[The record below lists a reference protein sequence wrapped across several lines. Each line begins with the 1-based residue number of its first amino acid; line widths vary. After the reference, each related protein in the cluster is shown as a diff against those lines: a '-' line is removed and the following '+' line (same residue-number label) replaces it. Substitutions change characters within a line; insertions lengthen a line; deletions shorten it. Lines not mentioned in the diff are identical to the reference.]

1 MANGKKI
8 VRSNNRMIAGVCSGW
23 ANYLDVDVT
32 LFRIIYTIL
41 TVCTVFSGVFIYL
54 ICWLVM
60 PKE

>member
-41 TVCTVFSGVFIYL
+41 TVCTAFSGIIIYL
-54 ICWLVM
+54 ICWFVM
-60 PKE
+60 PEE

>member
-32 LFRIIYTIL
+32 LFRIIYAIL
-41 TVCTVFSGVFIYL
+41 TVCTAFSGIIIYL
-54 ICWLVM
+54 ICWFVI
-60 PKE
+60 PEE

>member
-32 LFRIIYTIL
+32 LFRIIYTII
-41 TVCTVFSGVFIYL
+41 TVCTAFSGVFIYL